1 MYFIIFMKSVKIV
14 TLKIMTF
21 IFLQY
26 MIFISVNL
34 LLLMRQ
40 PFFILYLISYSFL
53 KTYELYYFIV
63 SIILYQTPFK
73 IGYRAL

>member
-21 IFLQY
+21 IFLKY

-40 PFFILYLISYSFL
+40 PFFILRLFYCF
-53 KTYELYYFIV
+53 YYFI
-63 SIILYQTPFK
+63 SNL
-73 IGYRAL
+73 LLLS

>member
-21 IFLQY
+21 IFLKY

-53 KTYELYYFIV
+53 KTYELYYFNCFYYFIPN
-63 SIILYQTPFK
+63 SI
-73 IGYRAL
+73 